1 MKNLV
6 AADGMKLALDW
17 LDLDGIAKTAW
28 LAQLDSVS
36 VRAQAAVL
44 SAANG
49 RSVRQVLNAWVAL
62 GYLPAARLPLV
73 LAAQAQT
80 GAAQRPDEAA

>member
-1 MKNLV
+1 MKNL
-6 AADGMKLALDW
+6 AATNDLKPALDW
-17 LDLDGIAKTAW
+17 LDLDGITKTAW
-28 LAQLDSVS
+28 LAQLSPIN

-73 LAAQAQT
+73 MAAQS
-80 GAAQRPDEAA
+80 PDEVAS